1 MWMCRILL
9 INYFFKIT
17 ENKALHISQNMKMV
31 EKLQPEDRYMT
42 AWGLQ
47 SKNKRKAEI
56 EVLEAENPPFKTN
69 KVEIKTTE
77 LKSDPTKS
85 KKKSLFEQAR
95 DVIKG
100 AKAKYSSENKL
111 EIEAPIGPREFDPG
125 QWDEIAIQRKMEK
138 SQLHENFE
146 KVRTELT
153 TKFGYHVTETG
164 LLKGRIRSR
173 PDGHIKEIWVSGHL
187 RKIWVSNVQSGQ
199 VEDSSSDAGQEEYPR
214 PSIVLKSG
222 QTGKVKTWFV
232 SIPLVEDMSTRQN
245 FPRFIGNL
253 GTVNEVLALIIDYQ
267 NWLDHLAIGP
277 REFDPGQWDEIAIL
291 RKMEKKQLHENFE
304 KVRTEL
310 TTKFGYQVTEAGLL
324 KGRISAKKSI
334 KKVEDRSA
342 GHIQEIWVSDHV
354 RSGHSNAQSGQ
365 ALVENSSSEAVQ
377 EGYPRPSIV
386 LKSGQTGKVKKWF
399 VSIPLVENMPTRQN
413 FPRFIG
419 NLGTVN
425 EVLALIIDYQNWLDH
440 LLKKRKRK
448 NHLERASN
456 LCNSI
461 PGSSKGQ

>member
-1 MWMCRILL
+1 M
-9 INYFFKIT
+9 
-17 ENKALHISQNMKMV
+17 HISQNMKMM

-42 AWGLQ
+42 TWGLQ
-47 SKNKRKAEI
+47 SKIKRKAGI

-77 LKSDPTKS
+77 LKSNPTKS

-100 AKAKYSSENKL
+100 AEAKYSSENKL

-125 QWDEIAIQRKMEK
+125 QWDEIAIQRKIEK
-138 SQLHENFE
+138 SQIHENFE

-153 TKFGYHVTETG
+153 LKFGYQVTETG
-164 LLKGRIRSR
+164 LLKGRIRSPPAGR
-173 PDGHIKEIWVSGHL
+173 VKEIWVSGHL
-187 RKIWVSNVQSGQ
+187 RKIWVSNGQSSQ

-214 PSIVLKSG
+214 PSILLKSG

-232 SIPLVEDMSTRQN
+232 SIPLVEDMPTRQN

-277 REFDPGQWDEIAIL
+277 REFDPEQWDEITIQ

-310 TTKFGYQVTEAGLL
+310 TTKFGYQVTETGLL

-334 KKVEDRSA
+334 KEVEDRSGPA
-342 GHIQEIWVSDHV
+342 GHVQEIWVSGHV
-354 RSGHSNAQSGQ
+354 RSGHSNAQSGR
-365 ALVENSSSEAVQ
+365 ALVEDSSSDAGQ
-377 EGYPRPSIV
+377 EEYPRPSIV
-386 LKSGQTGKVKKWF
+386 LKSGQTGKVKKWL
-399 VSIPLVENMPTRQN
+399 VSIPLVENMPTRRN

-440 LLKKRKRK
+440 LTKQQKRK
-448 NHLERASN
+448 NRLERASN
-456 LCNSI
+456 LYNSI